1 MMWASCVCLLRK
13 CREPVREGAFRAGS
27 PEASPRP
34 PGPGN
39 GACLSLL
46 PLSNPALVRPTENMH
61 PQNSFT
67 SFTFLSGCPSFIR
80 KKADNAAL
88 LWPVSCSPLRC
99 TALGEKEAGF
109 FGDLDVVWLHF
120 LLNDPCALR
129 MLVAAPQAA
138 CPPRAPRPCCC
149 WVYGAF
155 CSVWPRVTALGGGG
169 RSCPHGAQVQTMGR
183 PRGSMFY
190 CETV

>member
-1 MMWASCVCLLRK
+1 MPSGPAALK
-13 CREPVREGAFRAGS
+13 PVLARQDLEMGLAFRS
-27 PEASPRP
+27 SLYQIPPLSVQPRTCTHRT
-34 PGPGN
+34 
-39 GACLSLL
+39 ALL
-46 PLSNPALVRPTENMH
+46 PSPFGR
-61 PQNSFT
+61 
-67 SFTFLSGCPSFIR
+67 CPSFIR

-109 FGDLDVVWLHF
+109 FGGLDVVWLHF
-120 LLNDPCALR
+120 LLNDPRPLR

-138 CPPRAPRPCCC
+138 CPPRAPRLCCC

-155 CSVWPRVTALGGGG
+155 CSVWPRVTALGGRG

-190 CETV
+190 CEAV